1 MPERSLRGGLAV
13 GVPGVVAGLAEAHE
27 RWGSLPW
34 EALIGPAVALAE
46 DGFVVSAWNAKTLR
60 SREQELLADPE
71 TRAIFAVE
79 GRLAGPGDRVVQAD
93 LSTTLRRVA
102 AEGRSG
108 FYEGPVA
115 DGIVRTVR
123 GAGGVMSTADLT
135 AYRAVVR
142 EPLRGTYRGYGIVSF
157 PPPSSGGLV
166 LLQIVGMLER
176 FDLEASGFG
185 SSLTVHRMAEAE
197 RRAYADRSRW
207 LGDPEYADVPVEA
220 LLGREYIASRSRTIR
235 SRKATPSRKIAPG
248 TPPSLDTDET
258 THLSLADPSGGA
270 VAMTITSNQ
279 WFGSGLMAD
288 GTGVVLNN
296 EMDDFALAPGVP
308 NLYGLIGG
316 EANAPAGGK
325 RPLSSMTPTIVAAQ
339 GDRGRPVL
347 ILGSPGGS
355 RIISA
360 VLQVIVNV
368 IDHAMPLQEA
378 VNAPRFHHQW
388 LRGRIEHGPW
398 AFPADVARELRARG
412 HELYPTG
419 DLANVSA
426 IGLDDDGTWLGAA
439 DPRREG
445 LATGF

>member
-1 MPERSLRGGLAV
+1 
-13 GVPGVVAGLAEAHE
+13 
-27 RWGSLPW
+27 
-34 EALIGPAVALAE
+34 
-46 DGFVVSAWNAKTLR
+46 
-60 SREQELLADPE
+60 
-71 TRAIFAVE
+71 
-79 GRLAGPGDRVVQAD
+79 
-93 LSTTLRRVA
+93 
-102 AEGRSG
+102 
-108 FYEGPVA
+108 
-115 DGIVRTVR
+115 
-123 GAGGVMSTADLT
+123 
-135 AYRAVVR
+135 
-142 EPLRGTYRGYGIVSF
+142 
-157 PPPSSGGLV
+157 
-166 LLQIVGMLER
+166 
-176 FDLEASGFG
+176 
-185 SSLTVHRMAEAE
+185 
-197 RRAYADRSRW
+197 
-207 LGDPEYADVPVEA
+207 
-220 LLGREYIASRSRTIR
+220 
-235 SRKATPSRKIAPG
+235 
-248 TPPSLDTDET
+248 
-258 THLSLADPSGGA
+258 
-270 VAMTITSNQ
+270 MTITSNQ

-360 VLQVIVNV
+360 VLQVMVNV

-388 LRGRIEHGPW
+388 LPDRIEHEPW